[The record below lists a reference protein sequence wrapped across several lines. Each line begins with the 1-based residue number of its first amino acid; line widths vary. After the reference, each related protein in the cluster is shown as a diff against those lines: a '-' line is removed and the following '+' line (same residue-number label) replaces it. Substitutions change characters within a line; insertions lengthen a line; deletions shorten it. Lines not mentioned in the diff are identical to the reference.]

1 MTNDQHQALL
11 QRKRYVMEKLLAMY
25 VAAQLAHA
33 SAGNA
38 TPGGNLP
45 ISPEIDDP
53 NIRAKNLMG
62 WEDFRIFYHAV
73 VKALGDDNAETGWP
87 APKVDVSRVLSADV
101 LGPVIQKV
109 LGGTA
114 AAAMPAVVSTP
125 RLPDP
130 GK

>member
-1 MTNDQHQALL
+1 
-11 QRKRYVMEKLLAMY
+11 MEKLLAMY

-53 NIRAKNLMG
+53 NIRAKNLMV
-62 WEDFRIFYHAV
+62 WEDFRIFYHAI
-73 VKALGDDNAETGWP
+73 VKAVADDNPDTGWP
-87 APKVDVSRVLSADV
+87 APKVDVAGLLNPEVLS
-101 LGPVIQKV
+101 PVIHKL
-109 LGGTA
+109 LGIAGTVVPA
-114 AAAMPAVVSTP
+114 AAAVSAVLPTPAAVSSP